1 MSADVP
7 EYCWIFLGVSL
18 ILGGAHEERTGT
30 EYDQVQ
36 YVRFV
41 ALLQDNNRNDKND
54 KSKSDPPGIAF
65 CFMAMPDGTTHAAM
79 SEFDIYRF
87 GRDFIFVPQ
96 CFFCGS
102 APVPAVQFDE
112 YRRIG
117 NG

>member
-1 MSADVP
+1 M
-7 EYCWIFLGVSL
+7 FLNIAGYFSGYPS

-30 EYDQVQ
+30 EYDQVR

-87 GRDFIFVPQ
+87 GRDFIFVRNAFSAAALQYPQ
-96 CFFCGS
+96 S
-102 APVPAVQFDE
+102 SSMNTDE
-112 YRRIG
+112 
-117 NG
+117 

>member
-54 KSKSDPPGIAF
+54 KSKSYPPGIAF
-65 CFMAMPDGTTHAAM
+65 CFMAMPDGTRHAAM

-87 GRDFIFVPQ
+87 GRDFIFVRSAFSAAALQYPQ
-96 CFFCGS
+96 S
-102 APVPAVQFDE
+102 SSMNTDE
-112 YRRIG
+112 
-117 NG
+117 